1 MTFRRKTIVLGS
13 IAAAL
18 LISFILGGIFSPERR
33 LSSAAER
40 RLFPGFTAEKAMKI
54 ELSGQE
60 SKVTLVKSSTWTISI
75 DGVPYPAADS
85 KISILLQELASLSA
99 GKLVTRNEG
108 NTSTFGFGQA
118 DEVRLAV
125 YGSNGEILCGLS
137 AGKTEAAGRGKYI
150 RAGTSP
156 EIFETA
162 ESLSPY
168 LSADNR
174 FWQNL
179 KVFPKDLKAAD
190 ISGLKVV
197 GRLSLSGGKDTG
209 SLGYELSRST
219 DPTGVETW
227 SVAGQNGPA
236 LDAQKVK
243 NLLDAL
249 IAFEGND
256 MDGSQQSLQQ
266 IRSGSKAVITLRTS
280 DSRAFVLDI
289 GDRLSGDQYPCAL
302 RDGAYSY
309 RVPEWRVSQAFVT
322 KESLIPQDR

>member
-18 LISFILGGIFSPERR
+18 LISYILGGVFSPERR
-33 LSSAAER
+33 QSSAAER
-40 RLFPGFTAEKAMKI
+40 RLFPGFAADRAAKI

-60 SKVTLVKSSTWTISI
+60 SKVTLVKSGAWTISI

-85 KISILLQELASLSA
+85 KIAILLQELALLRA
-99 GKLVTRNEG
+99 GKFVTRNEQ
-108 NTSTFGFGQA
+108 TASTFGFGQP
-118 DEVRLAV
+118 DEVRLSV
-125 YGSNGEILCGLS
+125 YGSGGELLCGLS
-137 AGKTEAAGRGKYI
+137 SGKTGASGRGKYI

-179 KVFPKDLKAAD
+179 KVLPQDVKAAE
-190 ISGLKVV
+190 IVGLKIV
-197 GRLSLSGGKDTG
+197 GRLSLAGGKDTG
-209 SLGYELSRST
+209 SLNYELSRST
-219 DPTGVETW
+219 DQAGAETW
-227 SVAGQNGPA
+227 TVAGQSGHA

-243 NLLDAL
+243 SILDSL
-249 IAFEGND
+249 VAFEGND
-256 MDGSQQSLQQ
+256 MDGSEQSLKQ
-266 IRSGSKAVITLRTS
+266 IRSGPKAVITLTTS
-280 DSRAFVLDI
+280 DSRVFVLDI
-289 GDRLSGDQYPCAL
+289 GDRQSGDQYPCAL

-309 RVPEWRVSQAFVT
+309 RVPEWRVSQALVA

>member
-13 IAAAL
+13 VAAAL
-18 LISFILGGIFSPERR
+18 LISYILGGIFSPERR
-33 LSSAAER
+33 RSSAAER
-40 RLFPGFTAEKAMKI
+40 RLFPGFAADRAVKI

-60 SKVTLVKSSTWTISI
+60 SQVSLVKTGAWTISI
-75 DGVPYPAADS
+75 DGIPYPAADS
-85 KISILLQELASLSA
+85 KIAILLQELALLRA
-99 GKLVTRNEG
+99 GKLVTRNEQ
-108 NTSTFGFGQA
+108 TASTFGFGQA

-125 YGSNGEILCGLS
+125 YGSGGELLCGLS
-137 AGKTEAAGRGKYI
+137 SGKTGAAGRGKYI

-162 ESLSPY
+162 ESMAPY

-179 KVFPKDLKAAD
+179 KVIPQDVKAAD
-190 ISGLKVV
+190 IVGLKIV
-197 GRLSLSGGKDTG
+197 GRLSLSGSKDTG
-209 SLGYELSRST
+209 SLNYELSRAA
-219 DPTGVETW
+219 DQAGAETW
-227 SVAGQNGPA
+227 AAMEQPGPA

-256 MDGSQQSLQQ
+256 IDGSERSLKQ
-266 IRSGSKAVITLRTS
+266 IRSAPKAVITLTTS
-280 DSRAFVLDI
+280 NSRVFVLDI
-289 GDRLSGDQYPCAL
+289 GDKLPGDQYPCAL

-309 RVPEWRVSQAFVT
+309 RVAEWRVSQALVA
-322 KESLIPQDR
+322 KESLITQDR